1 MPRIPGISDLV
12 SLLQQQTE
20 ILASLPSTLVSLNKA
35 IRGLSR
41 SLEQGRETFAA
52 VQQLTARLNS
62 LMDDLEDPVRELGP
76 GLRRLAVLLDDPVLD
91 EIPETL
97 RTLQAEGV
105 PAVQGLRETQQRVAV
120 IAASTERLIAGVED
134 VANRLGAL
142 PGASLLRRQ
151 WRTTTASAPDVAPP
165 EEM

>member
-1 MPRIPGISDLV
+1 MPRIPGISELV

-20 ILASLPSTLVSLNKA
+20 ILASLPSTLVALNKA
-35 IRGLSR
+35 VRGLSR
-41 SLEQGRETFAA
+41 SVEQGSETFATL
-52 VQQLTARLNS
+52 QRLATRMER
-62 LMDDLEDPVRELGP
+62 LLDDLEEPVRELRP

-91 EIPETL
+91 EIPATL
-97 RTLQAEGV
+97 RALQDEGV
-105 PAVQGLRETQQRVAV
+105 PAIQGLRETQQRVAV
-120 IAASTERLIAGVED
+120 IASSTERLLTGVED

-151 WRTTTASAPDVAPP
+151 WRTTTTSADAAPP